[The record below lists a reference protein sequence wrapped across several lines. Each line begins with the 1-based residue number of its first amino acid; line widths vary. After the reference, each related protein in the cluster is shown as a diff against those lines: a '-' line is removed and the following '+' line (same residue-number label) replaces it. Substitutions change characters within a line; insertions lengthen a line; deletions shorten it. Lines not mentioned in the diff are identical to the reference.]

1 MIRAVAL
8 LGGLALAAS
17 AGCAIAMRPVR
28 FDARPAEWETLSGEW
43 RGEYTIAGSDRRGSI
58 MFRLIAAQHE
68 AFGDVLMIPDRAGW
82 PYRGSPTAGHGPDRP
97 PRDETQL
104 LTIRFVAADPGMVRG
119 SMDPYW
125 DPDRS
130 CRAWAS
136 FIGSIDGDVIAG
148 PFISVCEDGDRT
160 LKGRWRVTRRPA
172 AQPRGSR

>member
-1 MIRAVAL
+1 MTRAGAL

-17 AGCAIAMRPVR
+17 TGCAIAMRPVR
-28 FDARPAEWETLSGEW
+28 FDARPAAWEALSGEW
-43 RGEYTIAGSDRRGSI
+43 RGDYTIAGSDRHGSI
-58 MFRLIAAQHE
+58 MFRLTAAQHE
-68 AFGDVLMIPDRAGW
+68 ARGDVLMIPDRAGW
-82 PYRGSPTAGHGPDRP
+82 PYRGSPSGVPGPGRP
-97 PRDETQL
+97 HRNETQL
-104 LTIRFVAADPGMVRG
+104 LTIRFVAADRGTVRG

-130 CRAWAS
+130 CQAWAS

-148 PFISVCEDGDRT
+148 PFVSVCEDGVRT